1 MVSRRGFL
9 GFSILSLAVSGDAG
23 ATARKKKTAARK
35 AKKPFRVAD
44 KWRPQV
50 VEYRSRYR
58 PGTIVIDTG
67 SRFLYLIEGPRS
79 ARRYGVGVG
88 KDALAWSGVARVGMK
103 REWPRWQP
111 TVAMIEREPEKYAQ
125 YAEGMDGGPGN
136 PLGARAMYLFQGR
149 RDTEYR
155 IHGTTQ
161 PWTIGTASSNGCIR
175 MVNDH
180 VIDLYARVR
189 VGAKVIVR

>member
-1 MVSRRGFL
+1 MLDRRIFL
-9 GFSILSLAVSGDAG
+9 AGLFASLALGPADA
-23 ATARKKKTAARK
+23 AQKKRK
-35 AKKPFRVAD
+35 AKKPFRVAA
-44 KWRPQV
+44 KWRPQT
-50 VEYRSRYR
+50 VEYRSRYKR
-58 PGTIVIDTG
+58 GTIIIDTG
-67 SRFLYLIEGPRS
+67 SRFLYLIQSPRT

-88 KDALAWSGVARVGMK
+88 RDALAWSGMARIGMK

-111 TVAMIEREPEKYAQ
+111 TDAMIAREPEKYAQ
-125 YAEGMDGGPGN
+125 YAEGMEGGPGN
-136 PLGARAMYLFQGR
+136 PLGARAMYLFAGR

-175 MVNDH
+175 MVNAH

-189 VGAKVIVR
+189 IGAKVIVR